1 MICSCGARLAAK
13 DELAG
18 KSVHCPKCK
27 QLLLIPPAAPP
38 PTTGV
43 EDILEE
49 TGFQPTEAKTPV
61 EVLRSLPPGDPKAP
75 KAAPLSWLRSSD
87 DPNWSDDDITAGD
100 VLVCFMCAPVVLMY
114 SLKLLVRGNPKGVK
128 LFLICLMLNIAI
140 LTLLAMFTGP

>member
-1 MICSCGARLAAK
+1 MPQTVTCSCGARFAAK

-27 QLLLIPPAAPP
+27 QLLSIPPAAPPPPP

-49 TGFQPTEAKTPV
+49 IGFQQSEAKTPV
-61 EVLRSLPPGDPKAP
+61 EVLRSLPADDRKAP

-100 VLVCFMCAPVVLMY
+100 VLVC
-114 SLKLLVRGNPKGVK
+114 
-128 LFLICLMLNIAI
+128 
-140 LTLLAMFTGP
+140 